1 MTDGTPAA
9 AQSASTWF
17 ASAIASF
24 TSLSSTHVCRS
35 LANWVLA
42 AWETIREFVR
52 WYLDEIDDLPR
63 GPEHQRDRE

>member
-1 MTDGTPAA
+1 VP
-9 AQSASTWF
+9 
-17 ASAIASF
+17 
-24 TSLSSTHVCRS
+24 
-35 LANWVLA
+35 A